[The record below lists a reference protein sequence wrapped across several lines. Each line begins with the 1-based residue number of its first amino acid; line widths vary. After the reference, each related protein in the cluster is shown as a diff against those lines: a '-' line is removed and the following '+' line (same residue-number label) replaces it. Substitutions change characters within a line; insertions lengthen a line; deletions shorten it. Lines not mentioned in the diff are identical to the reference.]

1 MTLGDAADGGHDLAR
16 CAETALHSVMVDE
29 GLLDRVEFVAVR
41 QSFNRGDFGAVMHRR
56 QCQARDDSLAVEK
69 NRART
74 ARALIAALL
83 GAGEIE
89 MIAQRVEQSRPRRDG
104 KLCRFAVDRQRNR
117 HFNRRRDAVFHRL
130 RHAKLS
136 AGILAWKICKENLA
150 TSFHGSHAKYAHG
163 CYAATAAARDDG
175 LRKTSSLCPRD
186 RGGASRS
193 RS

>member
-1 MTLGDAADGGHDLAR
+1 MPTPHTTPPMIWLPAVLGLRMRPAATAFHGRDFRAVFHDGEGETGDDPAAVHEHGAR
-16 CAETALHSVMVDE
+16 AA
-29 GLLDRVEFVAVR
+29 
-41 QSFNRGDFGAVMHRR
+41 
-56 QCQARDDSLAVEK
+56 LAV
-69 NRART
+69 
-74 ARALIAALL
+74 IAALL

>member
-89 MIAQRVEQSRPRRDG
+89 RFAQDVEQRLPRI
-104 KLCRFAVDRQRNR
+104 KLERVKLTVDRELYAQ
-117 HFNRRRDAVFHRL
+117 HQHL
-130 RHAKLS
+130 
-136 AGILAWKICKENLA
+136 NL
-150 TSFHGSHAKYAHG
+150 G
-163 CYAATAAARDDG
+163 ATAI
-175 LRKTSSLCPRD
+175 CI
-186 RGGASRS
+186 
-193 RS
+193 